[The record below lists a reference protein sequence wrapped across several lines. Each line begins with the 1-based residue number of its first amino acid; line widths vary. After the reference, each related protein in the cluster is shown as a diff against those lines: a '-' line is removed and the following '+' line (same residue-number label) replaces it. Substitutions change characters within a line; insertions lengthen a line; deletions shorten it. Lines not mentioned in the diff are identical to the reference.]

1 MGDVPSAVTPGRGA
15 LDAQTLW
22 RHLQRLVERVA
33 AALEGESETVV
44 DDCLDIVVELL
55 GADRGLVLLEQEDGT
70 TRVVNARGSR
80 QPLSPSEREEV
91 SRTIIRRAVDS
102 DSMITWSAAEQ
113 PLDAASVQTLGIA
126 AAMVAPLRG
135 RAFPRGVLYVDFR
148 TASAPVAPTQREF
161 FMAAVAVIGGMIDQA
176 SATRVANDR
185 LAAARVH
192 VTEARRAP
200 PLDEL
205 LQFDGLRGIR
215 RDVQLALAGDSPVL
229 VLGESG
235 TGKTLFAQALAE
247 ASERK
252 PIVRIVLG
260 GSDDL
265 NTITS
270 ELFGHERGAFSGAG
284 SKRVGLVEF
293 AHGGTLLLD
302 EILNLPRQAQKLLLD
317 FTQFGTYR
325 PLGYD
330 RPEPKL
336 AKVRI
341 VAATNGDLR
350 AAVRQGHFREDLYY
364 RLAGVTIRLPPLRDR
379 RPDIPALAES
389 ATRRSEPAR
398 GWTLSLDLRRRLAST
413 DYAWPGN
420 VRELEWTMRRARDH
434 AIVRDPAATV
444 IELGDLGELTNAAD
458 SVRVPVEPS
467 AEGSPAEIWTGLQEA
482 KARLEAR
489 EVEMLREALARHG
502 NVVAHAAKELGI
514 ARTTLAGRVETL
526 GLLRRP

>member
-1 MGDVPSAVTPGRGA
+1 MSEAPSAVTPGQSM
-15 LDAQTLW
+15 LDAPTLW
-22 RHLQRLVERVA
+22 HHLQRLVDRVA
-33 AALEGESETVV
+33 AALEGEGDTVV

-70 TRVVNARGSR
+70 TRVVNARGPR
-80 QPLSPSEREEV
+80 RTLSASEREEV

-102 DSMITWSAAEQ
+102 DSMIAWSAAEQ
-113 PLDAASVQTLGIA
+113 PLDTASVLTLGIA
-126 AAMVAPLRG
+126 AALVAPLRG
-135 RAFPRGVLYVDFR
+135 RGRSRGVLYVDFR
-148 TASAPVAPTQREF
+148 SVSTPPGAAHREF
-161 FMAAVAVIGGMIDQA
+161 FLAAVAIVGGMIDQA
-176 SATRVANDR
+176 AATRVANDR

-205 LQFDGLRGIR
+205 LQFEGLRSIR
-215 RDVQLALAGDSPVL
+215 RDAQLALAGDSPVL

-235 TGKTLFAQALAE
+235 TGKTLFAQAFAE
-247 ASERK
+247 ASARK

-325 PLGYD
+325 PLGYEKPD
-330 RPEPKL
+330 PKI

-341 VAATNGDLR
+341 VAATNGDLKE
-350 AAVRQGHFREDLYY
+350 AVRQGHFREDLYY
-364 RLAGVTIRLPPLRDR
+364 RLAGVTIRLPPLRER
-379 RPDIPALAES
+379 RHDIPTLAES

-398 GWTLSLDLRRRLAST
+398 GWTLSLELRKRLASS
-413 DYAWPGN
+413 DYDWPGN

-434 AIVRDPAATV
+434 AVVRDPAATV
-444 IELGDLGELTNAAD
+444 IELGDLGELTSAAD
-458 SVRVPVEPS
+458 SVRAPQKP
-467 AEGSPAEIWTGLQEA
+467 ALEGSPAEVWTRLQET
-482 KARLEAR
+482 KATLEAR
-489 EVEMLREALARHG
+489 EVELLREALARHG

-514 ARTTLAGRVETL
+514 ARTTLAGRVEAL
-526 GLLRRP
+526 GLLRR